1 MRKLI
6 GILAILLLTLA
17 GSKWAKADD
26 CSSAPGQLVKNCG
39 FETGDFTNWTLTGEN
54 TTASFDVNV
63 DVFEPFQGTFA
74 AFLGTNSSQT
84 ISQTFATTFDQL
96 YLVTF
101 ELVNE
106 PNPILKSDGTNNL
119 SLSENGVTL
128 FSETNVFQPDGDF
141 DYSLVTA
148 IFSARSS
155 STTLSFTGAN
165 PNSFFDID
173 DVSVMTTTPEPSTL
187 MLLGTGVVGLA
198 GTLRRRFA
206 V

>member
-26 CSSAPGQLVKNCG
+26 CSSAPGQLVQNCG

-54 TTASFDVNV
+54 TSASFDVGV
-63 DVFEPFQGTFA
+63 DGFEPFQGNFA

-106 PNPILKSDGTNNL
+106 PNPIPGNGTNNL
-119 SLSENGVTL
+119 SLSENGITL

-173 DVSVMTTTPEPSTL
+173 DVSVTTTTPEPSTL

-198 GTLRRRFA
+198 GAFRRRFA
-206 V
+206 A